1 MVGRVAALVG
11 QGAAIGIKG
20 HLAEVKK
27 IALFQFIIVINVRIG
42 IIVCKQ
48 SICGGLVVFVVDGT
62 IGVPSRTI
70 FQTVL
75 ERSQSSRSIMDS
87 RWEQPLKVLDS
98 MVVTFSGM
106 VIVLRLEQFTK
117 ADAPMEVT
125 LCGMVNGLQ
134 RSTVYKGAL
143 ANGLNAVIQRKRCEI
158 CAACKGSISHRLYRT
173 LDGKSIQVGEIKGL
187 PADGSD
193 ALWNGDVRQIGASL
207 KGIIADR
214 RNIFT

>member
-1 MVGRVAALVG
+1 MGATVKGIRFNGCYFFRDGDRAQIGAVYKSRCSDGSDALWNG
-11 QGAAIGIKG
+11 
-20 HLAEVKK
+20 
-27 IALFQFIIVINVRIG
+27 
-42 IIVCKQ
+42 
-48 SICGGLVVFVVDGT
+48 D
-62 IGVPSRTI
+62 
-70 FQTVL
+70 
-75 ERSQSSRSIMDS
+75 
-87 RWEQPLKVLDS
+87 
-98 MVVTFSGM
+98 
-106 VIVLRLEQFTK
+106 
-117 ADAPMEVT
+117 
-125 LCGMVNGLQ
+125 GLQ